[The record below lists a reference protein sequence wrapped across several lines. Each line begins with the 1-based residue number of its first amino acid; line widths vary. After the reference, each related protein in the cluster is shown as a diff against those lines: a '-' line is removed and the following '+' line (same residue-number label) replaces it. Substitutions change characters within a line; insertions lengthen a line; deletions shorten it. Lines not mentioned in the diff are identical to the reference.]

1 MENVADGESDTSLDA
16 SRHESPNNT
25 RRKFYRKNRKSPN
38 RKSSPVLSEENTSS
52 EEAVDEFLLICPRRR
67 KSFRGQNICL
77 NFFYGNPFR
86 KMVLFIPGRE

>member
-38 RKSSPVLSEENTSS
+38 RKSSPVLSEGNSSS
-52 EEAVDEFLLICPRRR
+52 EEAVDEFLLICPRRQ
-67 KSFRGQNICL
+67 KTLRGQNIFL
-77 NFFYGNPFR
+77 KYF
-86 KMVLFIPGRE
+86 LWES

>member
-38 RKSSPVLSEENTSS
+38 RKTSPILSEENTSS
-52 EEAVDEFLLICPRRR
+52 EEATVDELLLICPRRR

-77 NFFYGNPFR
+77 KYR
-86 KMVLFIPGRE
+86 YHLFMGRVPLPVT